1 MQFLY
6 EIPAEFWSL
15 FRSGNRDVYIEALL
29 AINDEYQY
37 NNYFLS
43 KDACAQILSDKCRES
58 AWSFQRE
65 EDETDE
71 EEQSALPGRIL
82 NWLLRHRWL
91 RKVEDYGSM
100 TVNIVIPDYAA
111 ILIDAFDRLVNEQT
125 EETEVYIQNVYAT
138 LFSFKNDRRKNLSM
152 LKTALIN
159 TKKLN
164 KALQDMLHNMDKFFG
179 RLLEQKNYKNLLKEH
194 LEGFVETAVQQKYHI
209 LKTSDNFYIY
219 KMDIKRC
226 LRNLREEPEVAPDQE
241 NEMLDLV
248 DQIERGF
255 EDIEHRI
262 ANMDREHSKYV
273 RATVSRLNYLLS
285 DETER
290 HGLLIQLLN
299 DLSAQED
306 PERQTAMLGAV
317 AGRMQLTGFS
327 VLNEQPLYRQRR
339 RKRFEE
345 ELTGEEKSAELSRE
359 DILKMNQIRHRFTK
373 KQIEEFIGDHMEDGV
388 LETERMNLQSDED
401 FEKLILAYDIAMRR
415 NSRYQVVVQEEQ
427 VEYGGYSYPKMAFFR
442 KGPKTSADGEQGE

>member
-43 KDACAQILSDKCRES
+43 REACVQILTDMCRES
-58 AWSFQRE
+58 AWSFERE

-71 EEQSALPGRIL
+71 EEHSALPGRIL
-82 NWLLRHRWL
+82 GWLLRHKWL
-91 RKVEDYGSM
+91 RRVEDYAAM

-111 ILIDAFDRLVNEQT
+111 IMIDSFDRLVNEQM
-125 EETEVYIQNVYAT
+125 EETQVYIQNVYAT
-138 LFSFKNDRRKNLSM
+138 LFSFKNDRRKNL
-152 LKTALIN
+152 
-159 TKKLN
+159 
-164 KALQDMLHNMDKFFG
+164 
-179 RLLEQKNYKNLLKEH
+179 LKEH
-194 LEGFVETAVQQKYHI
+194 LDGFVETAVQQKYHI

-226 LRNLREEPEVAPDQE
+226 LRSMREEPEIAPEQE
-241 NEMLDLV
+241 TKMLDLL

-255 EDIEHRI
+255 DDIEHRI
-262 ANMDREHSKYV
+262 ANMDREHSKYI

-290 HGLLIQLLN
+290 HGLLVQLLN
-299 DLSAQED
+299 H
-306 PERQTAMLGAV
+306 LGADREPEEQAEKLAQV
-317 AGRMQLTGFS
+317 VERIQLTGFS

-339 RKRFEE
+339 RRRFED
-345 ELTGEEKSAELSRE
+345 ELTGEEKPKEMSRE
-359 DILKMNQIRHRFTK
+359 DILRMNQIRHRFTRK
-373 KQIEEFIGDHMEDGV
+373 EIEDFIGSHMEDGV
-388 LETERMNLQSDED
+388 LETDRITLQNDED
-401 FEKLILAYDIAMRR
+401 FEKLILAYDLSVRR
-415 NSRYQVVVQEEQ
+415 SSPYRVVVQEEQ
-427 VEYGGYSYPKMAFFR
+427 LESGEYRYPRMAFFPR
-442 KGPKTSADGEQGE
+442 QEKTDIEKED

>member
-1 MQFLY
+1 M
-6 EIPAEFWSL
+6 
-15 FRSGNRDVYIEALL
+15 
-29 AINDEYQY
+29 
-37 NNYFLS
+37 
-43 KDACAQILSDKCRES
+43 
-58 AWSFQRE
+58 
-65 EDETDE
+65 
-71 EEQSALPGRIL
+71 
-82 NWLLRHRWL
+82 
-91 RKVEDYGSM
+91 
-100 TVNIVIPDYAA
+100 
-111 ILIDAFDRLVNEQT
+111 
-125 EETEVYIQNVYAT
+125 
-138 LFSFKNDRRKNLSM
+138 
-152 LKTALIN
+152 
-159 TKKLN
+159 
-164 KALQDMLHNMDKFFG
+164 DMLHNMDKFFG

-226 LRNLREEPEVAPDQE
+226 LRSLREEPEVAPDQE

-401 FEKLILAYDIAMRR
+401 FEKLILAYDITMRR

-427 VEYGGYSYPKMAFFR
+427 VEHGGYSYPRMAFFR
-442 KGPKTSADGEQGE
+442 KGPKASADGEQGE

>member
-6 EIPAEFWSL
+6 EIPAEVWSL

-43 KDACAQILSDKCRES
+43 KEACAQILTDMCREAS
-58 AWSFQRE
+58 WKYERE

-82 NWLLRHRWL
+82 SWLLRHKWL
-91 RKVEDYGSM
+91 RKVEDYTTM

-111 ILIDAFDRLVNEQT
+111 VLIDAFDRLVNEQM
-125 EETEVYIQNVYAT
+125 EETQVYIQNVYAT
-138 LFSFKNDRRKNLSM
+138 LFSFKNDKRRNLSM
-152 LKTALIN
+152 LKTALVN

-164 KALQDMLHNMDKFFG
+164 KALQDMLHNMDKFFE

-226 LRNLREEPEVAPDQE
+226 LRSLREEPAVDPSQE
-241 NEMLDLV
+241 SEMLDLV

-255 EDIEHRI
+255 DDIEHRI
-262 ANMDREHSKYV
+262 ANMDREHSKYI

-290 HGLLIQLLN
+290 HGLLVQLLN
-299 DLSAQED
+299 H
-306 PERQTAMLGAV
+306 LGADQEPEEQLEKLAQV
-317 AGRMQLTGFS
+317 AGRMQLTGIS
-327 VLNEQPLYRQRR
+327 VLNERPLYRQRR
-339 RKRFEE
+339 RKRFED
-345 ELTGEEKSAELSRE
+345 ELTVEEKPREMSRE
-359 DILKMNQIRHRFTK
+359 EILKMNQIRHRFTK
-373 KQIEEFIGDHMEDGV
+373 KEIEDFIGSHMEDGV
-388 LETERMNLQSDED
+388 LETDQIRLKNDED
-401 FEKLILAYDIAMRR
+401 FEKLILAYDLSVRR
-415 NSRYQVVVQEEQ
+415 NSPYRVVVQEEQ
-427 VEYGGYSYPKMAFFR
+427 LRQDGYRYPKMAFFPR
-442 KGPKTSADGEQGE
+442 AEKAETENEE

>member
-43 KDACAQILSDKCRES
+43 RDACVQILTDMCRES
-58 AWSFQRE
+58 AWSFERE

-71 EEQSALPGRIL
+71 EEHSALPGRIL
-82 NWLLRHRWL
+82 GWLLRHKWL
-91 RKVEDYGSM
+91 RRVEDYAAM

-111 ILIDAFDRLVNEQT
+111 IMIDSFDRLVNEQM
-125 EETEVYIQNVYAT
+125 EETQVYIQNVYAT

-152 LKTALIN
+152 LKTALVN

-164 KALQDMLHNMDKFFG
+164 KALQDMLHHMDKFFE

-194 LEGFVETAVQQKYHI
+194 LDGFVETAVQQKYHI

-226 LRNLREEPEVAPDQE
+226 LRSMREEPEIAPEQE
-241 NEMLDLV
+241 TEMLDLV

-255 EDIEHRI
+255 DDIEHRI
-262 ANMDREHSKYV
+262 ANMDREHSKYI

-290 HGLLIQLLN
+290 HGLLVQLLN
-299 DLSAQED
+299 H
-306 PERQTAMLGAV
+306 LGADREPEEQAEKLARV
-317 AGRMQLTGFS
+317 AERMQLTGFS

-339 RKRFEE
+339 RRRFED
-345 ELTGEEKSAELSRE
+345 ELTGEEKPKEMSRE
-359 DILKMNQIRHRFTK
+359 DILWMNQIRHRFTRK
-373 KQIEEFIGDHMEDGV
+373 EIEDFIGSHMEDGV
-388 LETERMNLQSDED
+388 LETDRITLQNDED
-401 FEKLILAYDIAMRR
+401 FEKLILAYDLSVRR
-415 NSRYQVVVQEEQ
+415 SSPYRVVVQEEQ
-427 VEYGGYSYPKMAFFR
+427 LENGEYRYPRMAFFPR
-442 KGPKTSADGEQGE
+442 QEKTDIEKED